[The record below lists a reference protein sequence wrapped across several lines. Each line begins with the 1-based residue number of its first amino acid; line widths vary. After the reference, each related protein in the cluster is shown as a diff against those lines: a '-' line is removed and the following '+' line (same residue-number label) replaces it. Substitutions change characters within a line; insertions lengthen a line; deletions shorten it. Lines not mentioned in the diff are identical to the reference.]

1 MAFPQ
6 SDVRALLDRWSE
18 AVRSKDLERLM
29 ELGMLEKLKRGG
41 VTEVLAIAVLMH
53 YAWLKYNEV
62 VNLRLIARAQ
72 ARHLPSGR
80 VREEVLFA

>member
-1 MAFPQ
+1 
-6 SDVRALLDRWSE
+6 
-18 AVRSKDLERLM
+18 M
-29 ELGMLEKLKRGG
+29 ELAMLSKLKRGS
-41 VTEVLAIAVLMH
+41 VTEVLSIAVLMH
-53 YAWLKYNEV
+53 FVWMKYNEV